1 MNAEE
6 VIAAQLERRLGS
18 LALGHRHPL
27 LLEELVSDGFGG
39 WKAGPHTV
47 GWVERP
53 TPGAVQIR
61 LLSTEAGRTARAL
74 LEEEI
79 LDVALSRD
87 YPPVIRLT
95 ASAGASG

>member
-1 MNAEE
+1 MNAED
-6 VIAAQLERRLGS
+6 VIEAQLERRLGS
-18 LALGHRHPL
+18 LALGNRHL
-27 LLEELVSDGFGG
+27 LMLEELVSDGFGG

-53 TPGAVQIR
+53 TPGEMRVR
-61 LLSTEAGRTARAL
+61 LLDTTEAGRTAAAL

-79 LDVALSRD
+79 IDVVLSRG

-95 ASAGASG
+95 AST

>member
-1 MNAEE
+1 VNAEE
-6 VIAAQLERRLGS
+6 VIAAQLERRRGS
-18 LALGHRHPL
+18 LALGHRHRL
-27 LLEELVSDGFGG
+27 VLEELVSDGFGH

-53 TPGAVQIR
+53 TPGEMRVR
-61 LLSTEAGRTARAL
+61 LLDSTEAGRTAAAL

-79 LDVALSRD
+79 IDVVLSRG

-95 ASAGASG
+95 ASA